1 MGLIEVAQNFT
12 AIVCGSDVLIYNNR
26 NSKNQKLDP
35 VSDNENHENSK
46 VKILNQDS
54 IDEKHKNSKTQIN
67 DPFRKY
73 ESFNVSENQ
82 KAKEGNSNGGSSNK
96 TKESCSDMHEVLW
109 IDGFEVYSFSP
120 DKTLYPGL
128 YSIVSV
134 KASRDGQYLAIAF
147 EEKSAVVW
155 CTKTWTRLCIH
166 RLVKRPMA
174 IAITSDS
181 STLLVADKSGDVYSF
196 PLKGS
201 QPKDKQ
207 DRLSEQEKNEG
218 KGEENQEENNE
229 GEREKYQEKNNGERE
244 KDREENN
251 GEREKDQEENNRGER
266 EKDQEENNKGGR
278 EKDQEENNKGGREKD
293 QEENNKGEKE
303 KEVTPVTPKPILGHL
318 SMLLDMAITED
329 DKYIITCDRDEK
341 IRVSHYPNSY
351 NIVSFCLGHKEFVTQ
366 VELLPQNN
374 NLLLSCSGDGTLIL
388 WDYLQG
394 ECLAQLDTREYTPCD
409 LLHMY
414 EEDRKQNEKSESF
427 KKFLP
432 GFPGVKH
439 FAVRSISATQ
449 HIVAVVLDRVPAILL
464 FQIDVPNMTPIVVK
478 ELEDQPGEVAWLQS
492 GELIHVHEFSRDII
506 TVSELQNNDLKPV
519 AEHPLVSL
527 GRRCAGLFNGVYDG
541 PDFDVLYKQQYDNV
555 ADYMKKKQKRLAV
568 EKAAQDGIIVPFKK
582 GRWSK

>member
-96 TKESCSDMHEVLW
+96 TNS
-109 IDGFEVYSFSP
+109 
-120 DKTLYPGL
+120 L

-266 EKDQEENNKGGR
+266 EKDQEENNKRGR

-394 ECLAQLDTREYTPCD
+394 ECLAELDTREYTPCD

-432 GFPGVKH
+432 DFPGVKH
-439 FAVRSISATQ
+439 FAVRSINATQ

>member
-120 DKTLYPGL
+120 DKTLYPGSL

-318 SMLLDMAITED
+318 SMLLDM
-329 DKYIITCDRDEK
+329 
-341 IRVSHYPNSY
+341 
-351 NIVSFCLGHKEFVTQ
+351 
-366 VELLPQNN
+366 
-374 NLLLSCSGDGTLIL
+374 DGTLIL

>member
-96 TKESCSDMHEVLW
+96 TNS
-109 IDGFEVYSFSP
+109 
-120 DKTLYPGL
+120 L

-251 GEREKDQEENNRGER
+251 GEREKDQEENNKR
-266 EKDQEENNKGGR
+266 GR

-318 SMLLDMAITED
+318 SMLLDM
-329 DKYIITCDRDEK
+329 
-341 IRVSHYPNSY
+341 
-351 NIVSFCLGHKEFVTQ
+351 
-366 VELLPQNN
+366 
-374 NLLLSCSGDGTLIL
+374 DGTLIL

-394 ECLAQLDTREYTPCD
+394 ECLAELDTREYTPCD

-432 GFPGVKH
+432 DFPGVKH
-439 FAVRSISATQ
+439 FAVRSINATQ

-582 GRWSK
+582 GRWS